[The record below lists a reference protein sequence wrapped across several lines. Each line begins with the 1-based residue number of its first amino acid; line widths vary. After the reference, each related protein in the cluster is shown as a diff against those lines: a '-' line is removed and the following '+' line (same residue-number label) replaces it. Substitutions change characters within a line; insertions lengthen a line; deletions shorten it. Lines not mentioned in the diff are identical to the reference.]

1 MDAKAYF
8 DIRIKPLTVYHGSFR
23 MMCLAPARTITGSVF
38 FFERTITIVRTILP
52 RLRATYLAYYTLRK
66 SRANRPPIK
75 LNAFFPATS
84 YVYMYKSAKKKKKSD
99 SSKLKQFAVDIFI
112 FDENGRK
119 LSKQLE
125 NTVGKGEIA
134 R

>member
-1 MDAKAYF
+1 
-8 DIRIKPLTVYHGSFR
+8 
-23 MMCLAPARTITGSVF
+23 
-38 FFERTITIVRTILP
+38 
-52 RLRATYLAYYTLRK
+52 
-66 SRANRPPIK
+66 
-75 LNAFFPATS
+75 
-84 YVYMYKSAKKKKKSD
+84 MYKSAKKKKKKKKTD
-99 SSKLKQFAVDIFI
+99 SSKLKQFAVDILI